1 MSVSETIAHWRYRA
15 VPDHLLGEIL
25 NKRWIDNAIPLFFL
39 MAVAVVFGSAIPD
52 FFGPANLANLM
63 RQWGEF
69 SLLVL
74 ALTIVMVA
82 GGIDLSVG
90 STFALGN
97 IVALGLLNVAEW
109 PVAAGLSHSAIAGGP
124 WRP

>member
-1 MSVSETIAHWRYRA
+1 MWVSDTIVRWRYRA
-15 VPDHLLGEIL
+15 VPDHLLGEL
-25 NKRWIDNAIPLFFL
+25 LTKRWMDNAIPLL
-39 MAVAVVFGSAIPD
+39 ILLAVVATFGSAIAD
-52 FFGPANLANLM
+52 FFGVASITNLM

-74 ALTIVMVA
+74 GLMIVMVA

-97 IVALGLLNVAEW
+97 IVALA
-109 PVAAGLSHSAIAGGP
+109 
-124 WRP
+124 